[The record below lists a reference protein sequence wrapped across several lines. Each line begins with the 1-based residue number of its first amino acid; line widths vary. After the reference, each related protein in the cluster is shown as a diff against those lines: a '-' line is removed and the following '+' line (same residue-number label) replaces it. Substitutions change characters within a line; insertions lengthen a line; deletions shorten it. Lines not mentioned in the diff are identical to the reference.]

1 LSGHHLNLSILA
13 GALFMRGMGMSA
25 VGVPLISA
33 AYAAVG
39 KEDLPMATT
48 SLNIVQHLGGPTLTT
63 LCVTLLGWRLA
74 AAHSHSGVASAFT
87 ISFVLLFCLHA
98 LLISAALRL
107 PRSIGEAG
115 EQEPVPFWR

>member
-1 LSGHHLNLSILA
+1 
-13 GALFMRGMGMSA
+13 
-25 VGVPLISA
+25 
-33 AYAAVG
+33 
-39 KEDLPMATT
+39 MATT

-115 EQEPVPFWR
+115 EQEPGAILEITE